1 MPRERRRYALVDD
14 HGAFAVGVE
23 NGDRDVSRA
32 IGLRGVG
39 ETHLVV
45 AGLRNHRHERDG
57 ATAFVL
63 VVVGQVAGAEIR
75 LHGRRAA
82 PAADDLRLLVVEDD
96 AGERCECD
104 RLTGGG
110 RTGGL
115 AQPGNLFFER
125 GNLGLLRSELELHR
139 RIRRQRGIHPLRDVI
154 SVVVQRMRAAE
165 NPGERVI
172 VARRHGIEFVIMAA
186 RAANRHPEKGLA
198 ERVELLVHDV
208 HAERVFI
215 LLLIVGR
222 AQREKRR
229 RGNLAGLFIG
239 RRGGQEIAGELLAD
253 KLVEGQVAV
262 KRVHHIVAVA
272 PRVLE
277 HQGAPAATRF
287 RKARHIE
294 PVPAPALAEL
304 RRGQHCIHYDR
315 ERLGR
320 GPRITH
326 KRLERL
332 RRRRQSGQVERRAAQ
347 ERCAVGIAGGLE
359 AFSRPGRS
367 DKTVDRGAGPVVR
380 RRWDH
385 WFHRRHEGP
394 EFFPFLDR
402 ETDLFRFRI
411 RRAGR
416 LRSEGGRRSF
426 GRGRAAFH
434 PLFKERNFF
443 TRQLGLGRHRLEI
456 ESRVAHRLNQRTLL
470 DVTRHDRRAGIA
482 AHPPTFRMI
491 KA

>member
-1 MPRERRRYALVDD
+1 MPRERRRCALVDD
-14 HGAFAVGVE
+14 HGALAVGVE
-23 NGDRDVSRA
+23 NGDRDVGRA

-45 AGLRNHRHERDG
+45 ASLRNHRCKRDG
-57 ATAFVL
+57 ATAL
-63 VVVGQVAGAEIR
+63 ILIVVGQVAGTEIR
-75 LHGRRAA
+75 FHGLRVA
-82 PAADDLRLLVVEDD
+82 PAADDLRLLVVEHD

-125 GNLGLLRSELELHR
+125 GNLGLMRSELELHR
-139 RIRRQRGIHPLRDVI
+139 RIRRQRGIHPLRDVVG
-154 SVVVQRMRAAE
+154 VVVQRMRAAE
-165 NPGERVI
+165 NPGERVV
-172 VARRHGIEFVIMAA
+172 VARRHGIEFVIVAA
-186 RAANRHPEKGLA
+186 RAANRHPEKRLA
-198 ERVELLVHDV
+198 ERVELLVHNV
-208 HAERVFI
+208 HAERVFV

-229 RGNLAGLFIG
+229 RGDLAALFVG

-262 KRVHHIVAVA
+262 ERVHHIVAVA

-277 HQGAPAATRF
+277 HQGAAAATRF

-304 RRGQHCIHYDR
+304 RRGQHRIHRHR

-320 GPRITH
+320 GPRIAH

-332 RRRRQSGQVERRAAQ
+332 GRRRQSGQIERRPPQ
-347 ERCAVGIAGGLE
+347 QHRAVGIAGGLE
-359 AFSRPGRS
+359 AFRRPGRG
-367 DKTVDRGAGPVVR
+367 DKTVDVGAGPVVR
-380 RRWDH
+380 RRWDR

-402 ETDLFRFRI
+402 EADLFRFRI
-411 RRAGR
+411 RRACR
-416 LRSEGGRRSF
+416 IRS
-426 GRGRAAFH
+426 
-434 PLFKERNFF
+434 
-443 TRQLGLGRHRLEI
+443 
-456 ESRVAHRLNQRTLL
+456 
-470 DVTRHDRRAGIA
+470 
-482 AHPPTFRMI
+482 
-491 KA
+491 

>member
-1 MPRERRRYALVDD
+1 MPRERRRCALVHD
-14 HGAFAVGVE
+14 HGALTVGVE
-23 NGDRDVSRA
+23 NGDRDVGRA

-45 AGLRNHRHERDG
+45 AGLRNHRHKRDG
-57 ATAFVL
+57 ATAFIL

-125 GNLGLLRSELELHR
+125 GNLGLMRSELELHR
-139 RIRRQRGIHPLRDVI
+139 RIRRQRGIHPLRDVVG
-154 SVVVQRMRAAE
+154 VVVQRMRAAE

-172 VARRHGIEFVIMAA
+172 VARRHGIEFVIVAA
-186 RAANRHPEKGLA
+186 RAADRHPEKRLA

-208 HAERVFI
+208 HAERVFV

-229 RGNLAGLFIG
+229 RGDLAGLFIG
-239 RRGGQEIAGELLAD
+239 RRGGQEVAGELLAD
-253 KLVEGQVAV
+253 ELVEGQVAV
-262 KRVHHIVAVA
+262 KRVHHVVAVA

-277 HQGAPAATRF
+277 HQGAAATTRL

-304 RRGQHCIHYDR
+304 RRGQHRIHHHR

-332 RRRRQSGQVERRAAQ
+332 RRRRQSGQIERRPPQ
-347 ERCAVGIAGGLE
+347 QRHAVGIASGLQ
-359 AFSRPGRS
+359 AFRRPGRG
-367 DKTVDRGAGPVVR
+367 DKTVDVGAGPVVR
-380 RRWDH
+380 RRWDR

-402 ETDLFRFRI
+402 EADLFRFRI
-411 RRAGR
+411 RRACR
-416 LRSEGGRRSF
+416 IRS
-426 GRGRAAFH
+426 
-434 PLFKERNFF
+434 
-443 TRQLGLGRHRLEI
+443 
-456 ESRVAHRLNQRTLL
+456 
-470 DVTRHDRRAGIA
+470 
-482 AHPPTFRMI
+482 
-491 KA
+491 